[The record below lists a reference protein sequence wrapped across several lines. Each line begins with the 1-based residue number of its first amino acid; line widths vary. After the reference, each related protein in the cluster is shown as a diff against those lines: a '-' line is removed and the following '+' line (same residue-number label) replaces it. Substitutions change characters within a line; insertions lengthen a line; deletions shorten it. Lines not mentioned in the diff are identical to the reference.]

1 MILIPYNSHPP
12 ERLTCFFFLIKYS
25 CNPPRGRGIFML
37 KKKGFTLIEML
48 VVVLIIGIIAAIAF
62 PQYQKAVL
70 KSRLA
75 LVQIAARNIYDALQ
89 SYYMANAKY
98 PSQLNELDISFPG
111 GSYVNENTLSFKK
124 YTCTYFPKTST
135 SSTLSVYC
143 ITDSPRIGIRYMLRA
158 DGKAGSRYCITLSS
172 PIAQNL
178 CLDLGGKNPFDSGT
192 GLIHYKL

>member
-1 MILIPYNSHPP
+1 
-12 ERLTCFFFLIKYS
+12 
-25 CNPPRGRGIFML
+25 ML
-37 KKKGFTLIEML
+37 KRKGFTLIELL
-48 VVVLIIGIIAAIAF
+48 VVVLIIGILAAIAF

-70 KSRLA
+70 KSRLS
-75 LVQIAARNIYDALQ
+75 LVQITARNIHDALQ

-124 YTCTYFPKTST
+124 YTCAYFPIGAPSVEP
-135 SSTLSVYC
+135 SVYC
-143 ITDSPRIGIRYMLRA
+143 SVRVYGIGIRYMLRA
-158 DGKAGSRYCITLSS
+158 DGKAGPRYCTALNSS

>member
-1 MILIPYNSHPP
+1 
-12 ERLTCFFFLIKYS
+12 
-25 CNPPRGRGIFML
+25 ML

-124 YTCTYFPKTST
+124 YTCTYFPIGAPSATS
-135 SSTLSVYC
+135 SVYC
-143 ITDSPRIGIRYMLRA
+143 TVPVYGIGIRYMLRE
-158 DGKAGSRYCITLSS
+158 DGKSAHRHCTALNSS

-192 GLIHYKL
+192 GLLHYKL

>member
-25 CNPPRGRGIFML
+25 CNPARGRGIFML

-75 LVQIAARNIYDALQ
+75 LVQIATRNIYDALQ

-124 YTCTYFPKTST
+124 YTCVYFPMGGPPSP
-135 SSTLSVYC
+135 SVYC
-143 ITDSPRIGIRYMLRA
+143 SVRVYGIGIRYMLRA
-158 DGKAGSRYCITLSS
+158 DGKAGHRHCTALNSS